1 MVICFG
7 AVSFFSVLI
16 IIFLKPPNDP
26 IAIIIALYY
35 FMFVG
40 RSILWAISDQF
51 LIVFIDVCYTI
62 LEILMC
68 IHVKANNQ
76 MDIKETEPWITI
88 WNQIQP
94 SFTVC
99 INKVFKAVYR
109 RSCTIL
115 DSNLSFVMRPR
126 YWYSSDTRHY
136 ICSSNIVKPSYIL

>member
-1 MVICFG
+1 
-7 AVSFFSVLI
+7 
-16 IIFLKPPNDP
+16 
-26 IAIIIALYY
+26 
-35 FMFVG
+35 MFVG

-62 LEILMC
+62 LEILTC

-99 INKVFKAVYR
+99 INKVLKAVYR

-115 DSNLSFVMRPR
+115 DSNFSFVMRPR
-126 YWYSSDTRHY
+126 YWVTHCNCTLLILGIIYLFIKYRKTIIHSII
-136 ICSSNIVKPSYIL
+136 ICLQPQKIGFFELG